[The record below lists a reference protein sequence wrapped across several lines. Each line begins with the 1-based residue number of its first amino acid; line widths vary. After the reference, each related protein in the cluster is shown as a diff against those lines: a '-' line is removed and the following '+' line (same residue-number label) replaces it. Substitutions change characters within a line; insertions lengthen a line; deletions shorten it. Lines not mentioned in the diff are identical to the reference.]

1 MNEEIEKTNLIKTL
15 FIETEEVSIVEKIEE
30 FEDKIDYLDIPDKEK
45 EDIKTL
51 CNKIKQEND
60 ENTRAYLF
68 NLLKS
73 EVK

>member
-1 MNEEIEKTNLIKTL
+1 MSEEIEKTNLLKTL

-45 EDIKTL
+45 EDIRVL
-51 CNKIKQEND
+51 CDKIKQEGD

>member
-1 MNEEIEKTNLIKTL
+1 MNEEIEKTNLLKTL

-45 EDIKTL
+45 EDIRVL
-51 CNKIKQEND
+51 CDKIKQEGD

>member
-1 MNEEIEKTNLIKTL
+1 MNEEIEKTNLLKTL
-15 FIETEEVSIVEKIEE
+15 FIETEEISIVEKIEE
-30 FEDKIDYLDIPDKEK
+30 FEDKIDYIDIPDKEK
-45 EDIKTL
+45 EDIRVL
-51 CNKIKQEND
+51 CDKIKQEED

>member
-1 MNEEIEKTNLIKTL
+1 MNEEIEKTNLLKTL
-15 FIETEEVSIVEKIEE
+15 FIETEEISIVEKIEE

-45 EDIKTL
+45 EDIKML
-51 CNKIKQEND
+51 CDKIKQEED